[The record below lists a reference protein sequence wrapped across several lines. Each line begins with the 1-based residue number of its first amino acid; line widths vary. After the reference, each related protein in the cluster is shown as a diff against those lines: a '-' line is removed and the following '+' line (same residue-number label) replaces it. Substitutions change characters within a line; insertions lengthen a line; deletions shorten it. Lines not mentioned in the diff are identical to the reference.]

1 MNKERD
7 VRYDVIRVV
16 AMMFVIAVHVNPKPF
31 NSFPW
36 FKDIFDY
43 IVYTC
48 NGMFFMLS
56 GFFNMRKD
64 ISQLKLSKMECA
76 NMGGFKFPD
85 CLARVS

>member
-1 MNKERD
+1 MNRGRD

-36 FKDIFDY
+36 FKDVFDY

-56 GFFNMRKD
+56 GLFAMKKNTLQKKIMPHITKR
-64 ISQLKLSKMECA
+64 
-76 NMGGFKFPD
+76 N
-85 CLARVS
+85 